1 MIAMSAQ
8 PRPQPHANG
17 TAATTASSGT
27 TMKTARSP
35 FSKFPL
41 GLGSISGLACG
52 LVEVDGD
59 AVGAAVMRDPPG
71 GRETYAYATV
81 TYGGVGYARCP
92 PEFGQ
97 TCRVSHT
104 AVTTPQ
110 DRSLVT

>member
-41 GLGSISGLACG
+41 GLGSISGLACN
-52 LVEVDGD
+52 LEVVDGV
-59 AVGAAVMRDPPG
+59 AVGATVMRDPPG
-71 GRETYAYATV
+71 GRETYTN
-81 TYGGVGYARCP
+81 TTKTNSDKGKTRCP

-97 TCRVSHT
+97 TCRV
-104 AVTTPQ
+104 
-110 DRSLVT
+110 